1 MHGSFD
7 KQPRDSESVYR
18 NWSMKLI
25 ALPILA
31 AVALIA
37 FAVSHPDSS
46 RWIAQAVEAEFA
58 STDLVPDLAP
68 PTRIALPSNEV
79 RILTA
84 Y

>member
-7 KQPRDSESVYR
+7 KQPPDRESVYR
-18 NWSMKLI
+18 NWSMKVI

-31 AVALIA
+31 AVALMA
-37 FAVSHPDSS
+37 FAVSHPDAP

-58 STDLVPDLAP
+58 STDLVPDIAP
-68 PTRIALPSNEV
+68 PTRLALPSNEIRTV
-79 RILTA
+79 EV